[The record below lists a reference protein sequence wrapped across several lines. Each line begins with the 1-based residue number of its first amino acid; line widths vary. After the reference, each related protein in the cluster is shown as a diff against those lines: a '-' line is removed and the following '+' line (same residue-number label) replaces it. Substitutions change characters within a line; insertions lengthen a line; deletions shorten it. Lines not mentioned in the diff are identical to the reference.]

1 MNKTE
6 FDNRFNAET
15 SEEEF
20 AIYNELYMDSEYDK
34 DTFVAKVKRN
44 SLIKRVARR
53 AAQVI
58 AFETGRLRCELDKA
72 KRENVLLEHKLESKE
87 RRIKWGES
95 SKDCCLEQLE
105 YWRNRALEAEE
116 KLKNIN

>member
-20 AIYNELYMDSEYDK
+20 AIYNELYMDSEDDK

-44 SLIKRVARR
+44 SLIKRVARK
-53 AAQVI
+53 AAQVL
-58 AFETGRLRCELDKA
+58 AFETGRLQSELDKA
-72 KRENVLLEHKLESKE
+72 KREIESKE
-87 RRIKWGES
+87 RRIKWAES

>member
-20 AIYNELYMDSEYDK
+20 AIYNELYMDSEDDK

-44 SLIKRVARR
+44 SLVKRVARR

-58 AFETGRLRCELDKA
+58 AFETGRLRRELDKV
-72 KRENVLLEHKLESKE
+72 KRENGLLEHLLESKE
-87 RRIKWGES
+87 RQIKWAKS
-95 SKDCCLEQLE
+95 SNDCCWEQLE
-105 YWRNRALEAEE
+105 YWRNRALKAEE